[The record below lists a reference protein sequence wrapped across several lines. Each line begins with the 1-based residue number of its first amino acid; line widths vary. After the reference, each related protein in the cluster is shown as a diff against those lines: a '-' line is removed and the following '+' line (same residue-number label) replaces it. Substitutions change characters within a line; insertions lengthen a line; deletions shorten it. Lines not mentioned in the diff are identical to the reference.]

1 MDAAGMNHGAD
12 GRAAGG
18 GWPANELEQVLAASA
33 AAPGSPS
40 TGARVL
46 EVLTRSFV
54 WIPLPAGGD
63 RDSTTLDLPT
73 VDLGGQTF
81 VPVFSSQEQ
90 FQRVVGPHMSFTV
103 APLAEFAR
111 GLPPE
116 VGIAVNPDGA
126 VGLPLPPA
134 AVAELCRA
142 AGPDGGARGGRVRLW
157 EPDWQD
163 EPVDFLRAASEE
175 FAALGVVASA
185 RRCLAAVETA
195 EPAMFVGVELTTWD
209 APSGDARA
217 LPLDALGRALG
228 RHPVRWPVNL
238 VLLDAVHDPVCDY
251 LRTKVRP
258 FYGAV

>member
-1 MDAAGMNHGAD
+1 MNAAGMNYG
-12 GRAAGG
+12 AGG
-18 GWPANELEQVLAASA
+18 PAEAGGPVNELEGVLAASA
-33 AAPGSPS
+33 GAPASRAAG
-40 TGARVL
+40 GRVL

-54 WIPLPAGGD
+54 WIPLPGGGD

-73 VDLGGQTF
+73 VELDGQTF

-90 FQRVVGPHMSFTV
+90 FLRVVGPHMSFTV
-103 APLAEFAR
+103 APLVEFAR

-142 AGPDGGARGGRVRLW
+142 AGPGGGTRGGRVRLW
-157 EPDWQD
+157 EPDWRD
-163 EPVDFLRAASEE
+163 DPVDFLRAAAEE

-185 RRCLAAVETA
+185 RRCLAAIETA
-195 EPAMFVGVELTTWD
+195 EPTLFVGVELATWD

-238 VLLDAVHDPVCDY
+238 VLLDAVPDPVCDY
-251 LRTKVRP
+251 LRTKVPP

>member
-1 MDAAGMNHGAD
+1 MNFAADEQAL
-12 GRAAGG
+12 AG
-18 GWPANELEQVLAASA
+18 GWPGNELEEVLAASA
-33 AAPGSPS
+33 AAPGSPA

-54 WIPLPAGGD
+54 WIPLPGGGG
-63 RDSTTLDLPT
+63 RDSVTLDLPT
-73 VDLGGQTF
+73 VELGGQTF

-90 FQRVVGPHMSFTV
+90 FQRLAGPHMSFTI
-103 APLAEFAR
+103 APVVEFAR

-126 VGLPLPPA
+126 VGLPLTPE

-142 AGPDGGARGGRVRLW
+142 AGPDSGGRGGRVRLW

-163 EPVDFLRAASEE
+163 DPVDFLRAAAEE

-195 EPAMFVGVELTTWD
+195 EPALFVGVELTTWD
-209 APSGDARA
+209 TPSGDARA

-238 VLLDAVHDPVCDY
+238 VLLDAVPDPVCDY

-258 FYGAV
+258 FFGAL